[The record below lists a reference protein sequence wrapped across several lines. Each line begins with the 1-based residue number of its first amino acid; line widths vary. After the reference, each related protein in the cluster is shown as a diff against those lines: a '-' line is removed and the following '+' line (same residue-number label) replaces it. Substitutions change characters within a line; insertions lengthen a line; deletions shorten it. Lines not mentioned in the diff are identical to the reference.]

1 MLLFH
6 KATHMS
12 SSGDM
17 KISLKLMTWKESIL
31 DSHCESTLLSR
42 FHDAGALRASILG
55 MCA

>member
-1 MLLFH
+1 MALFH
-6 KATHMS
+6 EATHMS

-31 DSHCESTLLSR
+31 DSHCKSTLLSR